1 MAHAPY
7 GRTLLGC
14 LVAAILI
21 LSLAAVIEQQ
31 QTNNLSREN
40 DNFITSLQSALDSES
55 AQIRSLNST
64 VVQIQSVTTTVTVTN
79 ITESAYG
86 SGPVL
91 VPASVWLTAPGG
103 TNIGHSRGFS
113 LGQQQLSDHRHNGDI
128 SDDTWLGIQGLGW

>member
-40 DNFITSLQSALDSES
+40 DNSIASLQSALDAES

-64 VVQIQSVTTTVTVTN
+64 VVQIQSVTTTVTVTY
-79 ITESAYG
+79 ITEGAYG

-103 TNIGHSRGFS
+103 TS
-113 LGQQQLSDHRHNGDI
+113 
-128 SDDTWLGIQGLGW
+128 